1 MVHILQT
8 LEVLLPGKINYDEPP
23 DDADDSDSH
32 DPDSE
37 KFSLQGMYSH
47 YKQCKIS
54 LKPLLLL
61 STVSVD
67 VLTKKWV

>member
-1 MVHILQT
+1 M
-8 LEVLLPGKINYDEPP
+8 PGKINYDEPP
-23 DDADDSDSH
+23 DDADDPDSH
-32 DPDSE
+32 DPDS
-37 KFSLQGMYSH
+37 KNFSLQGMYSH